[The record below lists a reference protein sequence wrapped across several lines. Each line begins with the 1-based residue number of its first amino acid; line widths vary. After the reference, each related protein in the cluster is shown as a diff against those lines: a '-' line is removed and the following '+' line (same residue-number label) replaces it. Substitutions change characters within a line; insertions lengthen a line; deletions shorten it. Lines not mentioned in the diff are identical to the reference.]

1 MQARFKMV
9 DTNVLNAQGQ
19 PTGSAQ
25 QAWQGSI
32 HRTIIAHL
40 EERAAPAPSANADD
54 APFAWP
60 YSHNPDRTCH
70 EEEVSTP
77 RTPLSLVR

>member
-40 EERAAPAPSANADD
+40 EERA
-54 APFAWP
+54 
-60 YSHNPDRTCH
+60 
-70 EEEVSTP
+70 
-77 RTPLSLVR
+77 VRLAVQPQSRSNVP

>member
-1 MQARFKMV
+1 MKEWQYAFIGDALPNDWSGPMQARFKMV
-9 DTNVLNAQGQ
+9 DTNVFNAQGQ

-40 EERAAPAPSANADD
+40 EELA
-54 APFAWP
+54 
-60 YSHNPDRTCH
+60 
-70 EEEVSTP
+70 
-77 RTPLSLVR
+77 VRLAVQPQSRSNVP